1 MNSKKMGR
9 PVTGR
14 VPNFSIRIRPE
25 ALQKARDAA
34 FSQQKTLGGW
44 LEDAISEKIQ
54 REANPSGGAEKL

>member
-25 ALQKARDAA
+25 ALQKAREAA
-34 FSQQKTLGGW
+34 FGQQKTLGGW
-44 LEDAISEKIQ
+44 LEEAIIGKIE
-54 REANPSGGAEKL
+54 RDTNPPGKAGRQ